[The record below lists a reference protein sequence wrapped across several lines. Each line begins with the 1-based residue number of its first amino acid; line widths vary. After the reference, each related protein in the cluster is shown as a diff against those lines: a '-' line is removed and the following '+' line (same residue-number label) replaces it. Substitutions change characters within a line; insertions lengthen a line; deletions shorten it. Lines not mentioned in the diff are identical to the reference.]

1 MNPGIASKAKSSERT
16 LNTGARKNSSEGKD
30 KTSKTR
36 QRSKTK
42 GSERTLN
49 TSSKRKS
56 QEGLRVSL
64 GRNKEGKKTM
74 NKSQEKSVSSSNK
87 SKDRGMSTGRN
98 MSLGR
103 SRSTDQNRGS
113 SAKGTSLTK
122 ERNTSQSKSKDR
134 DSDLKNIEPQKRKSQ
149 ETLVQPMKTK
159 SKSPQKPIK
168 EPVLGFDEKY
178 FQITEKQVICLVCP
192 GANKITHKKGVV
204 HMNTEK
210 HKKNVQISNKEP
222 EQETPNSK
230 KKTDN
235 NISQFGR
242 LRKNRSSWID
252 MSSDTPSFQTP
263 VPVKKKKPNIKKK
276 TTDMKKTSQEEA
288 IIKEPEKV
296 RRLVKNPF
304 KTLSSKE
311 ALKLSKVCF

>member
-1 MNPGIASKAKSSERT
+1 MFLCKAKSSERT

-98 MSLGR
+98 MSNGR

-113 SAKGTSLTK
+113 STSLTK

-134 DSDLKNIEPQKRKSQ
+134 DSDQKNIEPQKRKSLKM
-149 ETLVQPMKTK
+149 LVQPKKTK
-159 SKSPQKPIK
+159 SKSPKRPIK

-252 MSSDTPSFQTP
+252 ISSDTPSFQTP

-276 TTDMKKTSQEEA
+276 TTDMKETSQEEA

-311 ALKLSKVCF
+311 ALKLSKVCKLPF